1 MSITAQLLGTH
12 RLAVAPSLHIFCEG
26 PRLLINAGENV
37 QRYHLEKKLHLHR
50 ISDIFLTSLSLSA
63 TAGLVGLLLSLEGTG
78 AFAVTVWG
86 PQGLRSMLQLAMKSF
101 AGLTTL
107 EINYRLLGPLEAPA
121 ALSGERFCTG
131 GVCNGGCRHRSSIG
145 GSSSRSKGLRTCA
158 CSYGPTVKGT
168 ASGVPVEAY
177 FLPHSSRLLPQQRR
191 ETSTDNPL
199 LSSPHSSSSMPNNS
213 HSLSDDEAAAEAAA
227 TGAAAAAAEAW
238 DAATKRRRLHSA
250 GSSCLDF
257 AGDEG
262 TPQETARGS
271 AAATPVGMRQKPTP
285 AKTTLHNGYAESSDC
300 LFLLLRCPTVR
311 GRFFPEKAK
320 ALGIPPGPLYAQ
332 LKSGERVQLGDGRWI
347 EPSQVCSDP
356 QEGKAFAFVECLE
369 PQQALKAVS
378 LDSDGELEAPAN
390 KGARNRSWEETHPGA
405 VANLRVQIKAC
416 GRLTCWTSH
425 KGSFASTPF
434 LHAARL
440 NNLLHSLMPPLFP
453 RRQQKEQTSLGD
465 DHPATLAPPS
475 LPCKPE
481 ALLEIEPLQKLWLS
495 PPSRALLD
503 EAPNKAQESHIGCFE
518 TLFEPATLKELQ
530 KAFARHLPTPDLL
543 YEGQV
548 PHGFGGPAL
557 KILGT
562 GSAAPSHYR
571 NVSATVLQLTPHLS
585 MALDFGEGSLSQ
597 LRSATE
603 TEDEFLQILLSL
615 QFVFISHCH
624 ADHHLGVLPLLQC
637 RAALFPD
644 AAPPV
649 VIAPS
654 RLQVWFAFAHKEL
667 AFIPHE
673 FVCCDAFLS
682 SLEDPFSTEHLPAI
696 TAVSWEGENAGLE
709 IRTVSVD
716 HIPESFG
723 IRIDFKGVSVVYSGD
738 TRPCP
743 QLFALAKGCTALLH
757 EATFEDGLLAEAIEK
772 KHSCVSEVLEGAT
785 ACGSESVILTHFSQR
800 YPRVSERG
808 NLLCKELTL
817 VHRCGC
823 GCLLQVSSSSGNCA
837 IVRSTHRLLPSSFF
851 PAVSLAPPPQI
862 PHMPL
867 NDRSSQAP
875 FESGEGAST
884 SEISIR
890 KPSVLYAFDGIHL
903 PLKHL
908 SLVAPCFKLL
918 PPVIEQVFSS
928 LSEAANA

>member
-145 GSSSRSKGLRTCA
+145 GSSSRSKGL
-158 CSYGPTVKGT
+158 P
-168 ASGVPVEAY
+168 
-177 FLPHSSRLLPQQRR
+177 
-191 ETSTDNPL
+191 
-199 LSSPHSSSSMPNNS
+199 
-213 HSLSDDEAAAEAAA
+213 
-227 TGAAAAAAEAW
+227 
-238 DAATKRRRLHSA
+238 TKRRRLHSA

-369 PQQALKAVS
+369 PQQALKAAECYKGS
-378 LDSDGELEAPAN
+378 SMGELSAVFHMTPYEV
-390 KGARNRSWEETHPGA
+390 ARSKEYQVLIAALSSSETKHIACNR
-405 VANLRVQIKAC
+405 
-416 GRLTCWTSH
+416 SH

-495 PPSRALLD
+495 PPSRVQPGGIFCLKDLFLFAFWHFFVLLTSPFPSRSKLSCFFCVVVELSLLKSLNACLRLLPHHARRSHPGPLCSSLCIFDSSSSSPAKQWMRLLSGSRRSKMRGEAYSLRCTTRLHVSPPQALLD

-654 RLQVWFAFAHKEL
+654 RLQAWFAFAHKEL

-757 EATFEDGLLAEAIEK
+757 EGELIQMEATFEDGLLAEAIEK
-772 KHSCVSEVLEGAT
+772 KHSCVSEVLEG
-785 ACGSESVILTHFSQR
+785 
-800 YPRVSERG
+800 
-808 NLLCKELTL
+808 
-817 VHRCGC
+817 
-823 GCLLQVSSSSGNCA
+823 GNCA